1 MAGVLNDLGQT
12 VLPNVFSA
20 LQSAGLVDTMTIKAE
35 SAATTGSGGGRIK
48 GTVTDAYTNVPVAV
62 EQTGERPKGVEA
74 GSKTVPTVRYKLTFP
89 THQNGTRINVDATLH
104 RFVVNA
110 RGNEPAKTY
119 RAIATPDDNGVVYEV
134 IAEKEG

>member
-1 MAGVLNDLGQT
+1 MSVLNTLGQT
-12 VLPNVFSA
+12 VLPDVFSS
-20 LQSAGLVDTMTIKAE
+20 LKQAGLVETMTVKAE

-48 GTVTDAYTNVPVAV
+48 GSVTDAYTNVPVAV

-74 GSKTVPTVRYKLTFP
+74 GSKTVPTVRFKLTFP
-89 THQNGTRINVDATLH
+89 THQNGSRLNIDAKLH
-104 RFVVNA
+104 RFIVNA

>member
-1 MAGVLNDLGQT
+1 MSVLNTLGQT
-12 VLPNVFSA
+12 VLPSVFSS
-20 LQSAGLVDTMTIKAE
+20 LKSAGLVETMTVKTE
-35 SAATTGSGGGRIK
+35 SAASIGAGGGRIK
-48 GTVTDAYTNVPVAV
+48 GTTTDLYTNVPVAV
-62 EQTGERPKGVEA
+62 EQTQREPRQFEA
-74 GSKTVPTVRYKLTFP
+74 GSRTTPSVRFLLTFP
-89 THQNGTRINVDATLH
+89 THQNGSRLNIDAKLH